1 MYKRYYDI
9 DVDAKAYAN
18 RIVKAGGRI
27 PSDIGS
33 VSDFIK
39 KLKING
45 LWIDLVDC
53 WLMRSIHNIGTGTT
67 LYSLKNNQFNAT
79 LTNGPT
85 WESSGINFSSANCG
99 AFFNNFSNLMLGDG
113 YTISYIPAFLSKT
126 VSTAYFGIIGFT
138 NNSSLSHYDHSPVQ
152 VRIYFDAT
160 SHNITI
166 DLMEK
171 SIDRNAEIREFP
183 NMISNNY
190 HMLTFSKQC
199 FGSYTSLMY
208 RNGISK
214 TAYSVGSGGNPPPK
228 LNDMDTQDLNVDL
241 TSTIFRNYGSVFTG
255 LKNSATFL
263 HKRAL
268 TAAEHVIFYNIVKST
283 IGKGVV
289 I

>member
-27 PSDIGS
+27 PSDIVS
-33 VSDFIK
+33 VSDFIR

-67 LYSLKNNQFNAT
+67 LYSLKNNSFNAT

-85 WESSGINFSSANCG
+85 WETSGINFSSANCG
-99 AFFNNFSNLMLGDG
+99 AFFYNFSNLTLGDG

-126 VSTAYFGIIGFT
+126 ASTAYFTIVGFT
-138 NNSSLSHYDHSPVQ
+138 NAEISTSVDSSPVQ
-152 VRIYFDAT
+152 SRIYFDAT

-166 DLMEK
+166 DLQEG
-171 SIDRNAEIREFP
+171 SATAAAEIREFP
-183 NMISNNY
+183 NMISSNY
-190 HMLTFSKQC
+190 HMLTFSQQC
-199 FGSYTSLMY
+199 FGSYTKLMY
-208 RNGISK
+208 RNGTSK
-214 TAYSVGSGGNPPPK
+214 TIYTNNSGSPK
-228 LNDMDTQDLNVDL
+228 LNDFLANTAT
-241 TSTIFRNYGSVFTG
+241 TSDRTSAAFKNYGSVFTG

>member
-27 PSDIGS
+27 PSDISS

-67 LYSLKNNQFNAT
+67 LYSLKNNQFNAR

-99 AFFNNFSNLMLGDG
+99 AFFYNFSNLTLGDG

-126 VSTAYFGIIGFT
+126 ASTAYFGIVGFT
-138 NNSSLSHYDHSPVQ
+138 NAEISTAQDGSPIQ
-152 VRIYFDAT
+152 SRIYFDAT

-166 DLMEK
+166 DLQEG
-171 SIDRNAEIREFP
+171 SAIAAAEIREFP
-183 NMISNNY
+183 NMISSNY
-190 HMLTFSKQC
+190 HMLTFSQQC
-199 FGSYTSLMY
+199 FDSYTKLMY
-208 RNGISK
+208 RNGLSRTIYTNNS
-214 TAYSVGSGGNPPPK
+214 GSPK
-228 LNDMDTQDLNVDL
+228 LNDFRSGTFTTIDR
-241 TSTIFRNYGSVFTG
+241 TSAVFKNYGSVFTG

>member
-53 WLMRSIHNIGTGTT
+53 WLMRSIHNVGTGTT

-85 WESSGINFSSANCG
+85 WESSGINFSSANSA
-99 AFFNNFSNLMLGDG
+99 AFFYNFSNLTLGDG

-126 VSTAYFGIIGFT
+126 ASTAYFGIVGFT
-138 NNSSLSHYDHSPVQ
+138 NAEISTGADRSPVQ
-152 VRIYFDAT
+152 SRIYFDAT

-166 DLMEK
+166 DLQEG
-171 SIDRNAEIREFP
+171 SATALAEIREFP
-183 NMISNNY
+183 NMISSNY
-190 HMLTFSKQC
+190 HMLTFSQQC
-199 FGSYTSLMY
+199 FGSYTKLMY
-208 RNGISK
+208 RNGTSK
-214 TAYSVGSGGNPPPK
+214 TIYTNNSGSPK
-228 LNDMDTQDLNVDL
+228 LNDFL
-241 TSTIFRNYGSVFTG
+241 TNAATTNDRTSAAFKNYGSVFTG

-268 TAAEHVIFYNIVKST
+268 SASEHVIFYNIVKST

>member
-27 PSDIGS
+27 PSDIIS

-53 WLMRSIHNIGTGTT
+53 WLMRNIHNIGTGTT
-67 LYSLKNNQFNAT
+67 LYSLKNNSFNAT
-79 LTNGPT
+79 LTNGPS
-85 WESSGINFSSANCG
+85 WENSGINFSSANS
-99 AFFNNFSNLMLGDG
+99 AASFYNFSNLTLGDG
-113 YTISYIPAFLSKT
+113 YTVSYIPAFLSKT
-126 VSTAYFGIIGFT
+126 ASTAFFGAVGLT
-138 NNSSLSHYDHSPVQ
+138 NSSSSYFNNAPFGS
-152 VRIYFDAT
+152 RIYFDAT

-166 DLMEK
+166 DFSEK
-171 SIDRNAEIREFP
+171 SNYRTSEIREFP

-190 HMLTFSKQC
+190 HMLSFSKELI
-199 FGSYTSLMY
+199 GSYTALMY

-214 TAYSVGSGGNPPPK
+214 TAYALTAGSVPK
-228 LNDMDTQDLNVDL
+228 LNDMDTQNSITDL
-241 TSTIFRNYGSVFTG
+241 TSVAFRNYGSVFTG

>member
-53 WLMRSIHNIGTGTT
+53 WLMRSIHNVGTGTT

-85 WESSGINFSSANCG
+85 WESSGINFSSANSA
-99 AFFNNFSNLMLGDG
+99 AFFYNFSNLTLGDG

-126 VSTAYFGIIGFT
+126 ASAAYFGIVGFT
-138 NNSSLSHYDHSPVQ
+138 NAEISTAQDGSPIQ
-152 VRIYFDAT
+152 SRIYFDAT

-166 DLMEK
+166 DLQEG
-171 SIDRNAEIREFP
+171 SAFAAAEIREFP
-183 NMISNNY
+183 NMISSNY
-190 HMLTFSKQC
+190 HMLTFSQQC
-199 FGSYTSLMY
+199 FGSYTKLMY
-208 RNGISK
+208 RNGTSK
-214 TAYSVGSGGNPPPK
+214 TIYTNNSGSPK
-228 LNDMDTQDLNVDL
+228 LNDFRSGTFTTIDR
-241 TSTIFRNYGSVFTG
+241 TSAVFKNYGSVFTG

>member
-1 MYKRYYDI
+1 MRFYDLDI
-9 DVDAKAYAN
+9 DVKNYAKRIIDAGYKC
-18 RIVKAGGRI
+18 
-27 PSDIGS
+27 PSDINS
-33 VSDFIK
+33 VSDFVK
-39 KLKING
+39 ALKNYG

-53 WLMRSIHNIGTGTT
+53 WLMRSIHNTGGGTT
-67 LYSLKNNQFNAT
+67 LYSLKNNLFNAT

-85 WESSGINFSSANCG
+85 WESSGINFSSANSA
-99 AFFNNFSNLMLGDG
+99 AFFYNFSNLTLGDG

-126 VSTAYFGIIGFT
+126 ASTAYFGIVGFT
-138 NNSSLSHYDHSPVQ
+138 NAEISTGADRSPIQ
-152 VRIYFDAT
+152 SRIYFDAT

-166 DLMEK
+166 DLQEG
-171 SIDRNAEIREFP
+171 SVTAAAEIREFP
-183 NMISNNY
+183 NMISSNY
-190 HMLTFSKQC
+190 HMLTFSQQC
-199 FGSYTSLMY
+199 FGSYTKLMY

-214 TAYSVGSGGNPPPK
+214 TIYTNNSGSPK
-228 LNDMDTQDLNVDL
+228 LNDLL
-241 TSTIFRNYGSVFTG
+241 TNAATTSNRTSAAFKNYGSVFTG